1 MDDQAQ
7 LDPRTQQ
14 TLLAVL
20 NPRGLVLAVAG
31 LRVFLHGVWILGEA
45 WPQAALGL

>member
-1 MDDQAQ
+1 MDDQAH

-31 LRVFLHGVWILGEA
+31 LRVFLHGCGYWGKHGHKQ
-45 WPQAALGL
+45 P